1 MEAPSDG
8 YLTGPSPPL
17 TTVASTLGWLLFL
30 VLCAVIGVAVV
41 RLRKAVPP
49 VQDRGSLDD
58 PDDLDRLGLS
68 AARPATARPEPEGEP
83 ARVRPSDPILP
94 PARSRPAVEAPRP
107 GGVRLSDDAPWLGR
121 AVPLLLSSLSAHT
134 RGAVAVVRHDGSE
147 YRVLARTDGGPL
159 APVRRAALDVDG
171 PDRLEASRLDGLST
185 LVGGAAQAV
194 PMGDY
199 TVLMGGSG
207 QAVEPYLSL
216 LADLTPGVDKAPA
229 PSRPA
234 SAPSVPSAPPVAE
247 AAPVPRAVL
256 IEQEQ
261 EAARADG
268 RQLAFALVTL
278 ADAEERLTQDDP
290 AEVAQAEAALRARL
304 EDAEGVRRVEPFG
317 DLLFG
322 AFVDRDAAGM
332 ADWCTALSAA
342 EPPLFIGAVAPADGE
357 PGAVRDAAAEAL
369 RDAYE
374 RRGTQIVEV

>member
-1 MEAPSDG
+1 M
-8 YLTGPSPPL
+8 
-17 TTVASTLGWLLFL
+17 ASTLGWLLFL

-41 RLRKAVPP
+41 RLRKALPP

-68 AARPATARPEPEGEP
+68 AARPAAARPESEGEP
-83 ARVRPSDPILP
+83 ARARASDAILP

-147 YRVLARTDGGPL
+147 EYHVLARTDGGPL
-159 APVRRAALDVDG
+159 APVRRADLGLDG
-171 PDRLEASRLDGLST
+171 PDHLEASRLDGLST
-185 LVGGAAQAV
+185 LVGGGAQAV

-199 TVLMGGSG
+199 TVLMAGSG

-216 LADLTPGVDKAPA
+216 LADLTPGVDQTPA
-229 PSRPA
+229 PSRSS
-234 SAPSVPSAPPVAE
+234 SARPVPDAPPAGGAV
-247 AAPVPRAVL
+247 PVPRAVL

-261 EAARADG
+261 DGARADG
-268 RQLAFALVTL
+268 RPLAFALVTL
-278 ADAEERLTQDDP
+278 ADAEERLTQGDP
-290 AEVAQAEAALRARL
+290 AGVAQAESALRVRL
-304 EDAEGVRRVEPFG
+304 EDSEGVRRVEPFG

-322 AFVDRDAAGM
+322 AFVDRDAGGM
-332 ADWCTALSAA
+332 ADWCTELSAA

-357 PGAVRDAAAEAL
+357 PSAVRDAAAEAL

-374 RRGTQIVEV
+374 RRGTQIVAA